1 MKFSVLA
8 CAITGA
14 LAVNTNFL
22 VDRDA
27 STVTG
32 ILSNVKKNLEALDSA
47 VKSYSGDKAPLLK
60 ASNTLISTLKDGKT
74 KVDASSELSLDDAV
88 TLTGP
93 VKDLTK
99 TGQGLADDLKAFKP
113 TVEKE
118 GECSLVRT
126 QVGNVNDASQ
136 ALIKAVVGKVPQ
148 EAQQIAQQLSAG
160 LIQVLKDSVAEFN
173 EQNCKDSGNGGSP
186 SGGASTSAAA
196 PPTGGASTSAGPAPT
211 GADSTSVAPG
221 TPTPTPIETPTAGG
235 PSQPSGTEP
244 PVVTAGAAHM
254 APLGAGAAALAA
266 AALML

>member
-1 MKFSVLA
+1 MKFSVIA

-14 LAVNTNFL
+14 LAVNTNVL

-32 ILSNVKKNLEALDSA
+32 ILSTVKKNLESLDSA

-99 TGQGLADDLKAFKP
+99 TGQGLADDLKAFKS

-118 GECSLVRT
+118 GECELVRT

-136 ALIKAVVGKVPQ
+136 ALIKAVVGKVPE

-160 LIQVLKDSVAEFN
+160 LVKVLQDSVSEFS

-186 SGGASTSAAA
+186 SGGASSSAAA
-196 PPTGGASTSAGPAPT
+196 PTGGASTSAGSAPT
-211 GADSTSVAPG
+211 GADSSSVAPG

-235 PSQPSGTEP
+235 PSQPTGTEP